1 MLQNAN
7 KVHRLMNPIQDLKM
21 SLQEECTNV
30 YNSFHHTADPEY
42 AKAAATIRAVTA
54 NHKATFDRST
64 VIQVGTSMPPFILP
78 DATASLV
85 SSSQLLVSGPILI
98 NFYRGSWC
106 PYCNLELRALQ
117 KMLPEFKKRNV
128 TLVAISAELP
138 DTTLDTKSK
147 LELEFPVL
155 SDVGNVFARKMGIL
169 WKQPD
174 VMRDLLAFTEWKK
187 RYGTEE
193 MDIVVAGTFLVNQEG
208 VVKNVFVEPNWH
220 ERLEPQT
227 ALEWIDALQS

>member
-1 MLQNAN
+1 
-7 KVHRLMNPIQDLKM
+7 M
-21 SLQEECTNV
+21 SLKEQCEEV
-30 YNSFHHTADPEY
+30 YNSFHQTTDPEY
-42 AKAAATIRAVTA
+42 AKVASTIRTVTA
-54 NHKATFDRST
+54 NHRATFDLSA
-64 VIQVGTSMPPFILP
+64 VIQPGTSLPPFVLP
-78 DATASLV
+78 DATGTSI
-85 SSSQLLVSGPILI
+85 SSSNLLDKGPLLI

-106 PYCNLELRALQ
+106 PYCNLELGALQ
-117 KMLPEFKKRNV
+117 KLLPEFKKRNV

-155 SDVGNVFARKMGIL
+155 SDVGNVFARQLGIV

-174 VMRDLLAFTEWKK
+174 VMKDLLAFTEWKK

-193 MDIVVAGTFLVNQEG
+193 MEIAVAGTFLVDKAG
-208 VVKNVFVEPNWH
+208 VVRNVFVEPNWH

-227 ALEWIDALQS
+227 ALEWIDAL